1 MAKINYSG
9 ILYGYIIVF
18 LIIISIPAFMIYK
31 YGFKGYLKKKNQ
43 NAKKRFERVKNWLT
57 NKKN

>member
-18 LIIISIPAFMIYK
+18 FIIISIPAFMIYK
-31 YGFKGYLKKKNQ
+31 YGFKGYLKKRNERS
-43 NAKKRFERVKNWLT
+43 KKRFENVKKLFNSQ
-57 NKKN
+57 